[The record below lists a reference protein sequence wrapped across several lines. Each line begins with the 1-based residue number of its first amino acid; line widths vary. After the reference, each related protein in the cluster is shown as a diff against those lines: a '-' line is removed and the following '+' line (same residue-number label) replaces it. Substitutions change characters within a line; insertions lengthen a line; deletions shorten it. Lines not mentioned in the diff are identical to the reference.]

1 MPYKI
6 GVYLFRKVN
15 LVL

>member
-6 GVYLFRKVN
+6 GVYLFRKLN